1 MHCALCIV
9 ASSKDINTASGIEIL
24 FASTGSSSE
33 RSVTTWHHITVGP
46 PMFQKYVQDFV
57 SKGSRVIVD
66 GSLNYYKYTTP
77 DGTAKVSATVK
88 ASRFR

>member
-1 MHCALCIV
+1 
-9 ASSKDINTASGIEIL
+9 
-24 FASTGSSSE
+24 
-33 RSVTTWHHITVGP
+33 
-46 PMFQKYVQDFV
+46 MFQKYVQDFV

-77 DGTAKVSATVK
+77 DGTVRVSATVK